1 MNVQTG
7 CSIST
12 NAVEA
17 AQEIYEQIW
26 QEDISFAMFFCSPK
40 YDLALLGQTLR
51 KLFKQAPLIGCTSAG
66 EIGPN
71 GMQQNSIVGVSI
83 QSENFT
89 AVTDL
94 ISNLNSFKIESGI
107 SSCIAL
113 KNTLRERGI
122 VFDNS
127 NTFFLT
133 LVDGLSKKEELL
145 LTAVSAATNQIP
157 LAGGSAADGTTF
169 KATSVYY
176 RGQFHQDAALLT
188 LVHTDIPFTVF
199 KENAYEDSGKQVIVT
214 QINVA
219 SNTVEEFNGEPA
231 AEAYAEMIDHPV
243 DSLDFNVTSNNPLAL
258 NFGKELFVR
267 SVTFPDNANGAAKF
281 PYSCSIEEGMI
292 LKITKPLDTH
302 QSIATKFKEI
312 KETIGDISVIFGF
325 DCFFRQLIYQQHDNF
340 SEMSD
345 IMKEHN
351 VIGFHTYGEQ
361 YHRAHVNQTFTGIAL
376 GKSNK
381 RINA

>member
-7 CSIST
+7 YSIST
-12 NAVEA
+12 DSVEA
-17 AQEIYEQIW
+17 AQELYKQVG
-26 QEDISFAMFFCSPK
+26 QDNISFAMFFCSPK
-40 YDLALLGQTLR
+40 YDLALLGKTLHG
-51 KLFKQAPLIGCTSAG
+51 LFKQAPLIGCTTAG

-71 GMQQNSIVGVSI
+71 GMQQNGIVGVSI
-83 QSENFT
+83 QSDNFT
-89 AVTDL
+89 AITDL
-94 ISNLNSFKIESGI
+94 ISNLTSFKIENGI

-122 VFDNS
+122 AFDNN

-133 LVDGLSKKEELL
+133 LVDGLSKKEEHL
-145 LTAVSAATNQIP
+145 LTALSAATNQIP

-176 RGQFHQDAALLT
+176 RGKFHQDAALLT

-214 QINVA
+214 QINEA
-219 SNTVEEFNGEPA
+219 LNTVEEFNGEPA
-231 AEAYAEMIDHPV
+231 VKAYAEIISHPI
-243 DSLDFNVTSNNPLAL
+243 DSLNFNVTSNNPLAL
-258 NFGKELFVR
+258 KFGKELFVR
-267 SVTFPDNANGAAKF
+267 TVTFPDDTNGAAKF
-281 PYSCSIEEGMI
+281 PYSCAIEEGMI
-292 LKITKPLDTH
+292 LKVTKPLDTH
-302 QSIATKFKEI
+302 QSITRKFEEI

-325 DCFFRQLIYQQHDNF
+325 DCFCRQLIYQQHDNF

-376 GKSNK
+376 GKK
-381 RINA
+381 H